1 MRFHVSPRCAPAA
14 IVARRLGLTEARFAE
29 KEPLLRHAGFPSPDA
44 ITGNYDLFAVD
55 AWLDRKSGLANHG
68 PLASD
73 AAEGFAE
80 RLASIG

>member
-29 KEPLLRHAGFPSPDA
+29 KEPLLRQAGLPAPDA
-44 ITGNYDLFAVD
+44 ITGNYDLFAVE
-55 AWLDRKSGLANHG
+55 AWLDRKAGLAKHLR
-68 PLASD
+68 LATD
-73 AAEGFAE
+73 AADGFAE